1 MITCNLMGGLGN
13 QLFQIFT
20 TISYSIEINNQFKFL
35 NVKTLGS
42 GKTTIRYTFWET
54 LLYKLKPYLIEIIPQ
69 PIYIIRENNFKY
81 NKLIFDKNYKN
92 IMIYGYFQS
101 YKYFKNNYEIIYNL
115 LSLEL
120 IKEKILND
128 YNEDLKFTISMHFR
142 IGDYKNIQHI
152 HPIMQNSY
160 YINCLN
166 YMKNKLNLKNQY
178 TIIYFCE
185 ETDMTNVLNCIN
197 YLEKEFYFFKFKFV
211 NKNRN
216 RKLEDWEQLILMS
229 CCNHN
234 IIANSTFSWWG
245 AYLNNKTD
253 KIVCYPELWFGEK
266 SNIDIIDLCPSEWKK
281 IKV

>member
-1 MITCNLMGGLGN
+1 MGGLGN